1 MKKHY
6 IIPETQVIQMDTR
19 QPMLAASL
27 GVYDEET
34 GTQFS
39 REEESLLFGDSDIL
53 DLLLK

>member
-6 IIPETQVIQMDTR
+6 IIPETQVIQMDAQ

-39 REEESLLFGDSDIL
+39 REEDGDSDIL

>member
-1 MKKHY
+1 
-6 IIPETQVIQMDTR
+6 MDAR

-39 REEESLLFGDSDIL
+39 REEESLFGDSDIL